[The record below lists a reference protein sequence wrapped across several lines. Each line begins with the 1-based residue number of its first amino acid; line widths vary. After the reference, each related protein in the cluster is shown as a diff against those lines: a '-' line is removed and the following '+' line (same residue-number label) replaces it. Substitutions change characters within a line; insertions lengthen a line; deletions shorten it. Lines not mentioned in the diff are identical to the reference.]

1 MSVIIDKT
9 NAIFFSTTNTDSNV
23 RVSDS
28 GSKITVNL
36 DNPIGFPS
44 SAVYATMEVNN
55 AAVWW
60 TSPNIGERY
69 KNNKFVYLIDGVE
82 QPVITIPDGLYSLE
96 SLNLY
101 LSREFVNRGLDPSLL
116 SLDGDNS
123 DSRVW
128 LTLGVDNVQVNFDVE
143 NSVGSIIGFTGL
155 QPPGLEVAGRFV
167 EAQEQAKFNS
177 INSYTIKSDLLSGGI
192 PVNNSGLNIL
202 ANIPIIAK
210 IGSQINYAPT
220 NPIRVD
226 ASELRGKSKQ
236 AFYLQL
242 CDQNGDGVSTAG
254 EPWSCLIVMRYGV
267 LLSNAPVPL
276 LDV

>member
-9 NAIFFSTTNTDSNV
+9 SSVFFSTTFTDQNV
-23 RVSDS
+23 RVSEN

-44 SAVYATMEVNN
+44 SALYATLEISQ

-60 TSPNIGERY
+60 TSPNIGDLY
-69 KNNKFVYLIDGVE
+69 NNNKFVYLINSVV
-82 QPVITIPDGLYSLE
+82 QPEIVIPNGLYSLT
-96 SLNLY
+96 SLNSY
-101 LSREFVNRGLDPSLL
+101 LSREFVNRGQ
-116 SLDGDNS
+116 DGNLISFIGD
-123 DSRVW
+123 DSTSKVV
-128 LTLGVDNVQVNFDVE
+128 LTIGVDNVQADFD
-143 NSVGSIIGFTGL
+143 SVGSVGAIMGFSGIVPTT
-155 QPPGLEVAGRFV
+155 LEPSGTSV
-167 EAQEQAKFNS
+167 ESQNQATFNS
-177 INSYTIKSDLLSGGI
+177 INSYAIKSDILSGGI

-202 ANIPIIAK
+202 ANIPITAK

-226 ASELRGKSKQ
+226 ASELRGKRKQ

-242 CDQNGDGVSTAG
+242 VDQDGNNVSTAG
-254 EPWSCLIVMRYGV
+254 EPWSCLIVLRYGV
-267 LLSNAPVPL
+267 LLSNTSVPL